1 LAANATTPGS
11 AEREPLHHRD
21 TPTGLIYGLI
31 SYIWWGL
38 MPLYLNLVK
47 DVPAELLAWRVVTSL
62 VVLALM
68 LWAARRLPEFS
79 LAFRRPAVRRALIA
93 TTILIAINWYVYFYA
108 VSIQR
113 TVDASLGY
121 FIQPLFNALI
131 GAVWFR
137 EHFRPMQ
144 KVATAIAAIGMLMLV
159 VMAQEWPWIAFSLVL
174 SFGLYTTIR
183 KVTPVDGLVGLSIEV
198 VLLVPIALVYLLWIW
213 HDGTMVFGSKS
224 RAFDGWLLASGI
236 ITAIPMICFGQAAR
250 RLKLSTLGFIQYLSP
265 TLQFIM
271 ALTILGEPFD
281 AKKMIGYIIVWCALL
296 IYIIDTINGIRA
308 KRRAGR
314 ATLVNLA
321 N

>member
-1 LAANATTPGS
+1 LAANATTPAS
-11 AEREPLHHRD
+11 AEREPLHNRD

-38 MPLYLNLVK
+38 MPLYLNMVK

-62 VVLALM
+62 VFLALV
-68 LWAARRLPEFS
+68 LWTARRYPEFF
-79 LAFRRPAVRRALIA
+79 LAFRRPAVRRALFA

-144 KVATAIAAIGMLMLV
+144 KVATVIAACGMLMLI
-159 VMAQEWPWIAFSLVL
+159 VMAQEWPWIAMTLVF

-198 VLLVPIALVYLLWIW
+198 VLLLPIAVAYLVWIW
-213 HDGTMVFGSKS
+213 TNDTMVLGT
-224 RAFDGWLLASGI
+224 RNRTFDGWLLASGI

-281 AKKMIGYIIVWCALL
+281 ATKMLGYIIVWCALL
-296 IYIIDTINGIRA
+296 IYIVDTVIGIHE
-308 KRRAGR
+308 KRRA
-314 ATLVNLA
+314 ALAAPVNA
-321 N
+321 AQ